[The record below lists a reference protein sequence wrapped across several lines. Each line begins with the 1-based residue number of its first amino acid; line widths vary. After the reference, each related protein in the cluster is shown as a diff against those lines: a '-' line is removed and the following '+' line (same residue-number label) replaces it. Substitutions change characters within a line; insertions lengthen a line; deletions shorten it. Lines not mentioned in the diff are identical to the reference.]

1 MNKLITNQTV
11 YYSLKQESI
20 TDFPSQELTT
30 ELNLKQTD
38 QVRQQL
44 INKVAVKASYM
55 HKSQLTD
62 DIIEEIMETHK
73 IIGVEPHQ
81 KYLIVEIEN
90 TTNDKTFPV
99 KIDVPIYYN
108 PITEAIL
115 IATYNVEDASNPTLL
130 YFYYAEEGQE
140 EYWTRGVDVFSK
152 VEIDG
157 TEVSIQDLD
166 TAQGQYQLS
175 NGEHTVKY
183 TLKDPTMIG
192 IEFDKETSMPTKFG
206 AIFYNCTGLTS
217 VIIPNSVTSI
227 GNGAFNQCNS
237 LISVTIPNSVIN
249 IGNSAFNEC
258 SSLTNVTIPDNVTS
272 ISERA
277 FYDCS
282 NLTNITIGNSV
293 TSIGD
298 YAFQLCTGLTNITIP
313 NSVTIIEPFA
323 FNKCSSLTSV
333 TIEATTPPTLRG
345 GAFDNTNNCPIYV
358 PSASIKTYK
367 AAWTVYADR
376 IFKTYEYVDLGL
388 PSGTLWAT
396 MNVGATSETD
406 YGNYYMYGMGIKTYD
421 STDTPYAGTENPLAT
436 SVDTAAQVWG
446 GDWHMPTRAQMQEL
460 IDNTT
465 YEWITDYNGSGI
477 NGGLFTAQN
486 GNSIFLPAAG
496 HWYDDSQNDVGDDGS
511 YWGSSPDGSDYACYL
526 DFYDGGKDVDIYG
539 RRLGY
544 SVRPVIG

>member
-38 QVRQQL
+38 WVRQQL

-99 KIDVPIYYN
+99 KVELSKSDID
-108 PITEAIL
+108 
-115 IATYNVEDASNPTLL
+115 SNDGPT
-130 YFYYAEEGQE
+130 
-140 EYWTRGVDVFSK
+140 
-152 VEIDG
+152 
-157 TEVSIQDLD
+157 
-166 TAQGQYQLS
+166 
-175 NGEHTVKY
+175 
-183 TLKDPTMIG
+183 
-192 IEFDKETSMPTKFG
+192 
-206 AIFYNCTGLTS
+206 
-217 VIIPNSVTSI
+217 
-227 GNGAFNQCNS
+227 
-237 LISVTIPNSVIN
+237 
-249 IGNSAFNEC
+249 
-258 SSLTNVTIPDNVTS
+258 
-272 ISERA
+272 
-277 FYDCS
+277 
-282 NLTNITIGNSV
+282 
-293 TSIGD
+293 
-298 YAFQLCTGLTNITIP
+298 
-313 NSVTIIEPFA
+313 
-323 FNKCSSLTSV
+323 
-333 TIEATTPPTLRG
+333 
-345 GAFDNTNNCPIYV
+345 
-358 PSASIKTYK
+358 
-367 AAWTVYADR
+367 
-376 IFKTYEYVDLGL
+376 YVDLGL

-421 STDTPYAGTENPLAT
+421 STDTPYAGTENPLAM

-446 GDWHMPTRAQMQEL
+446 GDWHMPTKTQMEEL
-460 IDNTT
+460 TANTT
-465 YEWITDYNGSGI
+465 YQWVTDYNGSGI

-496 HWYDDSQNDVGDDGS
+496 HWYDGSQNDVGDDGS

-526 DFYDGGKDVDIYG
+526 DFYDGGKDVGIYG

-544 SVRPVIG
+544 SVRPVVG